1 MCMVALGVAGGA
13 ARAVEADPAE
23 KSAASKAPV
32 VKSPPASEPVLV
44 PDVATYCQNLVP
56 TITNAKTVAETAQLM
71 KLQSDISLRM
81 AELEA
86 RKAEVEVL
94 VKQHEAFLRLAD
106 EGKIAIYLKMK
117 PDAAAAQ
124 LALMDEALGAA
135 IIAKLPP
142 RTSSLILAEMPAEQA
157 ARLASALGGPKNVD
171 KHL

>member
-1 MCMVALGVAGGA
+1 MVALGVAGGA
-13 ARAVEADPAE
+13 AQAGEADPAE
-23 KSAASKAPV
+23 KSAANKAPV
-32 VKSPPASEPVLV
+32 VKPSPAPEPALI

-124 LALMDEALGAA
+124 LAMMDETLGAA

-142 RTSSLILAEMPAEQA
+142 RSASLILAEMPAEQA